1 MSKYFNYF
9 PKTLYR
15 PTDENSDFDVVTNLV
30 SRFVIEESI
39 KENSSTYYFY
49 DISEEDTPEILAA
62 KLYEDPEK
70 HWIILSMNNILDPQW
85 DWPLREE
92 QFANYVNEKYS
103 SSEYANNSIGRA
115 GLQWSK
121 ENIHSYYY
129 VTEDTFGDTI
139 TINKYEIDA
148 NTYANTTTSINT
160 INLQDGNQVTKKVLK
175 ETKTYF
181 DYEREINESKRRIKI
196 LKSSLVNEVDRKFR
210 EVMK

>member
-1 MSKYFNYF
+1 
-9 PKTLYR
+9 
-15 PTDENSDFDVVTNLV
+15 
-30 SRFVIEESI
+30 
-39 KENSSTYYFY
+39 
-49 DISEEDTPEILAA
+49 
-62 KLYEDPEK
+62 
-70 HWIILSMNNILDPQW
+70 MNNILDPQW